1 MKAKEK
7 VVSSK
12 KSINQSSHTAS
23 ATITSQPLTHPI
35 SYPTWQIILA
45 PLFLLFAT
53 ITAYYS
59 SLHYAFQFDD
69 VANITKHFNI
79 RHYSLSKLFFSG
91 TRWISY
97 WLNAVHYQ
105 IGKFDPF
112 SYRVGNVIIHTTTGL
127 LIFAILFIALTRLRK
142 ESFFK
147 QNALLISVITSLLFL
162 LHPVQTQTVS
172 YVIQGE
178 LEGMATL
185 FTTIMVFSFLLASQA
200 QASIVRYSA
209 LTITF
214 LFSLLICGTK
224 EIAMVSPVLLLLFD
238 WFFIAQG
245 SLKDLK
251 QRIWWHITICS
262 IVWIGYI
269 YLLKPSFFLDIFGL
283 RMELKNNIG
292 NIITPTITD
301 KITPI
306 PYCISQ
312 FKVILH
318 YLWIFV
324 WPFNICVE
332 YDWKICSSFFAP
344 DCLLPLG
351 GLIALA
357 SYVLHLLRK
366 DQSSLVAFG
375 IIWFIAAILPRSS
388 IVPSCELIV
397 DYKTYMG
404 SFGILFLLAY
414 GITKLIRLLITHLPR
429 YTPIATS
436 ALVGLMAVGLGTAT
450 AHRNKV
456 WESGTAFWGNVIQNA
471 PGKARAYNNYGVEL
485 SQNMGKY
492 AESIPYFQKAIDMD
506 PLYPDPHNNI
516 AVAYAAVGKIDDGI
530 KALQQALRINP
541 YHPEGYNNLASFLIQ
556 KKEYAEAEKALGN
569 ALRLRPHYG
578 KAFFNMGRVYLE
590 QGLQEKAWEN
600 FKKCC
605 TQADLDNDLGFNA
618 YGQASVMVKKY
629 DEAIAAYRKAIELNP
644 QNTESMFGLGNAYFL
659 SQKYDQAI
667 KTYEHLL
674 QLNPRE
680 GRAWYNLA
688 ETYFNNKNYP
698 KALQCYEKLPLQQRP
713 PHAFIRMAECY
724 KLLGNKQAATQL
736 VTQLTTMPNC
746 PQQIKD
752 AANAVLA

>member
-1 MKAKEK
+1 MSTKIN
-7 VVSSK
+7 SQ
-12 KSINQSSHTAS
+12 SITTYSWWYVIVA
-23 ATITSQPLTHPI
+23 PI
-35 SYPTWQIILA
+35 
-45 PLFLLFAT
+45 FLLFAT

-79 RHYSLSKLFFSG
+79 RHYSLSSLFFSG

-97 WLNAVHYQ
+97 WLNAVHYH

-112 SYRVGNVIIHTTTGL
+112 SYRVGNVIIHTTSGL
-127 LIFAILFIALTRLRK
+127 LIFFILFVSLSRLRK
-142 ESFFK
+142 NSFFK
-147 QNALLISVITSLLFL
+147 QHALSLSLLTSLLFL

-178 LEGMATL
+178 LEGMAMLGTL
-185 FTTIMVFSFLLASQA
+185 LMVFSFMIASMNK
-200 QASIVRYSA
+200 SSVLKFVS
-209 LTITF
+209 LTVTFITA
-214 LFSLLICGTK
+214 LLICGTK

-245 SLKDLK
+245 NVKELK
-251 QRIWWHITICS
+251 QRLMWHAIVCS
-262 IVWIGYI
+262 IVWIGYL
-269 YLLKPSFFLDIFGL
+269 YLLKPTFFLDIFGL

-292 NIITPTITD
+292 NIITPHITD

-332 YDWKICSSFFAP
+332 YDWKLCRSFFAP
-344 DCLLPLG
+344 DCIVPLAILL
-351 GLIALA
+351 ALA
-357 SYVLHLLRK
+357 GYTVYLLRK
-366 DQSSLVAFG
+366 DKQNLAVFG
-375 IIWFIAAILPRSS
+375 LIWFMVAVLPRSS

-397 DYKTYMG
+397 DYKTYLG
-404 SFGILFLLAY
+404 SFGILFLLAS
-414 GITKLIRLLITHLPR
+414 GIIKLIVMICKRMPSYL
-429 YTPIATS
+429 PIATS
-436 ALVGLMAVGLGTAT
+436 AATGILALGLGAAT
-450 AHRNKV
+450 THRNHV
-456 WESGTAFWGNVIQNA
+456 WESGTKFWGNIIQNA

-492 AESIPYFQKAIDMD
+492 AESIPYFQRAIDMD

-516 AVAYAAVGKIDDGI
+516 AVAFAAVGKIDDGI

-578 KAFFNMGRVYLE
+578 KAYFNMGRVFLE

-605 TQADLDNDLGFNA
+605 TQADLDTDLGFSA
-618 YGQASVMVKKY
+618 YGQASVLVKKY
-629 DEAIAAYRKAIELNP
+629 DEAIVAYRKALEINP
-644 QNTESMFGLGNAYFL
+644 RNNESMFGLGNAYFL
-659 SQKYDQAI
+659 SKDYTQAVQV
-667 KTYEHLL
+667 YE
-674 QLNPRE
+674 QLVRANPKE
-680 GRAWYNLA
+680 GRAWYNLGEA
-688 ETYFNNKNYP
+688 YFNLKNYP
-698 KALQCYEKLPLQQRP
+698 KAINCFECLPLSQRP
-713 PHAFIRMAECY
+713 PYAFIRMAECY
-724 KLLGNKQAATQL
+724 KLLGKKPMAEQL
-736 VTQLTTMPNC
+736 VHQLIAMPNC
-746 PQQIKD
+746 PEQIKQ
-752 AANAVLA
+752 AAKAVLV